1 MLARGEYLLNIVF
14 FSLLKNIV
22 FGFIA
27 YLLISW
33 PREILRSSLYI
44 LFVSEN
50 DRKNLFLKRRSFMNC
65 IDPIGLFTFIFFD
78 FGWTHSPAIDYSK
91 FKGKKLFAYSMFGIL
106 SSFIL
111 FLFYGVLC
119 RVVNSTLAFKILYTA
134 SKWSLTLGLISIL
147 PIPPLDASRMLLAFL
162 PSRYYEWYLKFNFYG
177 VIFMLGLL
185 VLWILP
191 MIMQPLIIFISNVT
205 NFIIF
210 RNW

>member
-1 MLARGEYLLNIVF
+1 LDVIIVSF
-14 FSLLKNIV
+14 VKNII
-22 FGFIA
+22 FGFIS

-33 PREILRSSLYI
+33 PREILRGLLYK
-44 LFVSEN
+44 LFIQKDE
-50 DRKNLFLKRRSFMNC
+50 RKIVFLKRRNLINC

-91 FKGKKLFAYSMFGIL
+91 AKGKNLFVYSITGIL
-106 SSFIL
+106 SSLIL
-111 FLFYGVLC
+111 FVSYGILC
-119 RVVNSTLAFKILYTA
+119 RFIDSATVFNVLYTA

-147 PIPPLDASRMLLAFL
+147 PIPPLDGSRIILSFL
-162 PSRYYEWYLKFNFYG
+162 PSKYYEWYLKFNFYG

-191 MIMQPLIIFISNVT
+191 MIMQPLVIFISNVT

>member
-1 MLARGEYLLNIVF
+1 MNIVF
-14 FSLLKNIV
+14 LSFLKNLI
-22 FGFIA
+22 FGFIS

-33 PREILRSSLYI
+33 PREILRVFLYT
-44 LFVSEN
+44 LFIPKEE
-50 DRKNLFLKRRSFMNC
+50 RKIVFLKRRSLINC

-91 FKGKKLFAYSMFGIL
+91 SKGKNLFVYSIGGIL
-106 SSFIL
+106 SSLIL
-111 FLFYGVLC
+111 FVSYGLLC
-119 RVVNSTLAFKILYTA
+119 RFINLTVVFNILYMA

-147 PIPPLDASRMLLAFL
+147 PIPPLDGSRMILAFL
-162 PSRYYEWYLKFNFYG
+162 PSKYYEWYLKFNFYG

-191 MIMQPLIIFISNVT
+191 MIMQPLVIFISNVT